1 MLRSEDSSDQAI
13 DLNVEPES
21 SVPCSI
27 CLDLVTNG
35 GERSRAKLKCGHE
48 FHLDCIGSAFNMK
61 GMMQCPNCREIEKGR
76 WLYGSG
82 STNSS
87 PEPSMDDGSVDSYP
101 FYFTVSEMPY
111 RVHICPFRGFTQV
124 HPSSQSSLGVMSSLT
139 PMVAHQHPGA
149 GNPHPHGWVQFQ
161 QTSFLHHHHQASGL
175 PMPITNGAGRFDT
188 QRSMPRFVPPGRV
201 YDPNPGF
208 SHYAESSP
216 VNYSHAWSRDNVPHF
231 PMP

>member
-1 MLRSEDSSDQAI
+1 MNEADQEFGSPVILGAGLGESDTFSSNHSIPDIHRHFLEYAVCCIRSTASLHGEYIVYSLVESFSD
-13 DLNVEPES
+13 
-21 SVPCSI
+21 
-27 CLDLVTNG
+27 
-35 GERSRAKLKCGHE
+35 K
-48 FHLDCIGSAFNMK
+48 
-61 GMMQCPNCREIEKGR
+61 
-76 WLYGSG
+76 
-82 STNSS
+82 
-87 PEPSMDDGSVDSYP
+87 
-101 FYFTVSEMPY
+101 
-111 RVHICPFRGFTQV
+111 
-124 HPSSQSSLGVMSSLT
+124 SSLGVMSSLT

-216 VNYSHAWSRDNVPHF
+216 VNYSMLGAEIMFLIFRCHNGLYVYIAF
-231 PMP
+231 PPQAHHELL